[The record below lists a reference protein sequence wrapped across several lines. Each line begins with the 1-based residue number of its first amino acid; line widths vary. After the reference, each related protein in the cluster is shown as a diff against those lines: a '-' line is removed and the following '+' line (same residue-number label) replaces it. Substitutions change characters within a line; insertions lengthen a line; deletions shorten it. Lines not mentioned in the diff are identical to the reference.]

1 MEGGKRKRAEMEGG
15 DAGGNRA
22 LFAAVEAHT
31 GAAVDGLR
39 LVEEEASTGDRLTA
53 ARDLPARR
61 RTSGRQVVTR
71 HAVHDR
77 ELTDVHDAQAGH
89 CLIALPHCP
98 QAPTTKR
105 HSMWR
110 RSLSTA
116 GRGAHGSS
124 SSNGRGSVRR
134 RLLLGATLK
143 PPTQHSADCVP
154 SRAQSEV
161 IE

>member
-1 MEGGKRKRAEMEGG
+1 MAMTDSGRPGATEGGKRKRAEMEGG

-89 CLIALPHCP
+89 CLIALPP
-98 QAPTTKR
+98 DAVVTSRAALASP
-105 HSMWR
+105 
-110 RSLSTA
+110 L
-116 GRGAHGSS
+116 GRW
-124 SSNGRGSVRR
+124 GSVTLSLCTTARPLYYKR
-134 RLLLGATLK
+134 FANIFGA
-143 PPTQHSADCVP
+143 SI
-154 SRAQSEV
+154 SETTMRSN
-161 IE
+161 